1 MASSRRP
8 VFRRGFARK
17 PFESAIELRQRL
29 EADFKRDFADPQI
42 RNAEKFARLLD
53 PRAGNVIDKF
63 GAGHPFE
70 FLAQIIRADGDEV
83 RNSCQGSSSPK
94 CSWMKQRAFQI
105 LAGSAW
111 SRLSILPSGG
121 RVGFE
126 LIICIPHLGRIGGGR
141 SPWIANSSS
150 VFVMRNGDAKARSDA
165 IMPSDGEQQWRC
177 CGIKWQKGGDLKS
190 ESSISHAG

>member
-42 RNAEKFARLLD
+42 RNDKKFARLLD

-83 RNSCQGSSSPK
+83 RNSGQGKLLPQMLMDETTRFPDPRRFRVVEALDSTAGGSS
-94 CSWMKQRAFQI
+94 W
-105 LAGSAW
+105 
-111 SRLSILPSGG
+111 
-121 RVGFE
+121 V
-126 LIICIPHLGRIGGGR
+126 
-141 SPWIANSSS
+141 
-150 VFVMRNGDAKARSDA
+150 
-165 IMPSDGEQQWRC
+165 
-177 CGIKWQKGGDLKS
+177 
-190 ESSISHAG
+190 